1 MTCRMGRLYIPRL
14 ADLCLA
20 AFLLGAAAGAAS
32 RADEADYESRI
43 GVLNDCLSIR
53 NGALAPGTPVTIIR
67 FNSQEDEP
75 FVSGDTR
82 ERRIAARIVAKTDTA
97 ECPAWVEDRTL
108 REDSAELS
116 LYTISPEIPGMLDS
130 VEFGIGIVGI
140 PPGDEK
146 PIDFDSN
153 GAVDTLAEFVTYGG
167 LVFEVWAGK
176 IWFGEPFWTGS
187 WHYYHGPEGDDADCD
202 CDEVSDPGEALPPA
216 SDPAP

>member
-97 ECPAWVEDRTL
+97 ACPAWVEVGHCERTVPSSLFTRSRL
-108 REDSAELS
+108 RFPECWIRLNSA
-116 LYTISPEIPGMLDS
+116 
-130 VEFGIGIVGI
+130 
-140 PPGDEK
+140 
-146 PIDFDSN
+146 
-153 GAVDTLAEFVTYGG
+153 
-167 LVFEVWAGK
+167 
-176 IWFGEPFWTGS
+176 
-187 WHYYHGPEGDDADCD
+187 
-202 CDEVSDPGEALPPA
+202 
-216 SDPAP
+216 